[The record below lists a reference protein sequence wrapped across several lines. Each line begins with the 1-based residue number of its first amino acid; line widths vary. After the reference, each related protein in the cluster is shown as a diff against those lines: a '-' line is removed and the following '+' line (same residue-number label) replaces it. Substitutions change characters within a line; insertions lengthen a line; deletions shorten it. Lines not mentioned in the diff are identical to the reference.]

1 MIANLNKCEKQK
13 AQIGKAKTYYHFYLC
28 T

>member
-13 AQIGKAKTYYHFYLC
+13 AQIEKVKTYYHFYLC